1 MHHLKYALERIDNL
15 VLRTLHP
22 SKIAASKLKVT
33 EMQEIYAFTAAEH
46 DYIIG
51 QLKNDFF
58 SLKEEKQL
66 KLYVQR
72 YQSSIIHLADNL
84 VRYIE
89 EVNNIT
95 IQKLYKDLLNTLESL
110 LVLLRTIFLNILI
123 SMQRFRKVT
132 GCSVTKNFN

>member
-1 MHHLKYALERIDNL
+1 M
-15 VLRTLHP
+15 
-22 SKIAASKLKVT
+22 
-33 EMQEIYAFTAAEH
+33 
-46 DYIIG
+46 
-51 QLKNDFF
+51 KNDFF

-110 LVLLRTIFLNILI
+110 LAFIENYFSKYFDLNAKIPESYRML
-123 SMQRFRKVT
+123 SHKEFQLNLMQI
-132 GCSVTKNFN
+132 